1 MIKTLRIF
9 RRVFVVMMG
18 SDSIQNLHGFA
29 AAAGDFLTGLQGK
42 HFPANRAVGLAVFW
56 RNGLF
61 HKISPE
67 FP

>member
-1 MIKTLRIF
+1 
-9 RRVFVVMMG
+9 MMG

-42 HFPANRAVGLAVFW
+42 DFPADGAVGLAVFW